1 MSTVLDKFLRY
12 VKIDTQSQ
20 DGATTVPS
28 TDKQRNLASLLA
40 QELNDMGAQDV
51 VYDKAHCY
59 VYATIPSNLPEG
71 KTAPVIGFISHMD
84 TSPAVSGENVNPRV
98 VAYEGGDIVLNAE
111 KNIVLTEKENPEL
124 AHFVG
129 KQLRLP
135 TQLMPK
141 LAAKIWYCMEKRSW
155 LPIVLLQENSVITAR
170 TVTVKFSLL
179 KKIYQKFVL

>member
-59 VYATIPSNLPEG
+59 VLSLIHIS
-71 KTAPVIGFISHMD
+71 AP
-84 TSPAVSGENVNPRV
+84 TRP
-98 VAYEGGDIVLNAE
+98 
-111 KNIVLTEKENPEL
+111 
-124 AHFVG
+124 
-129 KQLRLP
+129 
-135 TQLMPK
+135 
-141 LAAKIWYCMEKRSW
+141 
-155 LPIVLLQENSVITAR
+155 
-170 TVTVKFSLL
+170 
-179 KKIYQKFVL
+179 

>member
-71 KTAPVIGFISHMD
+71 KTGACHRLYFPYGY
-84 TSPAVSGENVNPRV
+84 VSGGFRRKCQSESRC
-98 VAYEGGDIVLNAE
+98 L
-111 KNIVLTEKENPEL
+111 
-124 AHFVG
+124 
-129 KQLRLP
+129 
-135 TQLMPK
+135 
-141 LAAKIWYCMEKRSW
+141 
-155 LPIVLLQENSVITAR
+155 
-170 TVTVKFSLL
+170 
-179 KKIYQKFVL
+179 